1 MNSPTPPL
9 ALHPVFSADAL
20 VAEANLPTLLAI
32 IQHGGRQRRQ
42 QACDNLDA
50 THI

>member
-1 MNSPTPPL
+1 L
-9 ALHPVFSADAL
+9 ALHLVFSADAL
-20 VAEANLPTLLAI
+20 VAEANPPTLLAI

-42 QACDNLDA
+42 QGRDKLDA